1 MNNKICGIL
10 IEMFAVMALAS
21 ACSGRH
27 EVEDV
32 ENAPESAVIETV
44 DPGSVTPDL
53 NRNGK
58 AEEVRLTDLDDGQG
72 QRLEIWEEDVLVCQ
86 KDGYFAHTG
95 QNSIFLCTLDGEDYL
110 LCYRPTMYQG
120 VCTYE
125 YVLSTLADNKEKT
138 VRFERVD
145 FDINFGSPVHDGF
158 DAQAIAAFM
167 DEINDLLSHSVQ
179 LLNTDSD
186 LQGTFE
192 REERLYDSLWWMD
205 SQEPPVFARDESK
218 SLLEN
223 LEEYQKAMTA
233 AQEPV
238 VVGEQD
244 ALPVTE
250 PLEMAFYSGAWA
262 FPWMHDRHGFDS
274 ETDILGCWGL
284 QNLVSGREAL
294 QIRMNRKEC

>member
-1 MNNKICGIL
+1 
-10 IEMFAVMALAS
+10 
-21 ACSGRH
+21 
-27 EVEDV
+27 
-32 ENAPESAVIETV
+32 
-44 DPGSVTPDL
+44 
-53 NRNGK
+53 
-58 AEEVRLTDLDDGQG
+58 
-72 QRLEIWEEDVLVCQ
+72 
-86 KDGYFAHTG
+86 
-95 QNSIFLCTLDGEDYL
+95 
-110 LCYRPTMYQG
+110 MYQG

-138 VRFERVD
+138 VRYDHVD

-192 REERLYDSLWWMD
+192 KEGRLYDGLWWMD
-205 SQEPPVFARDESK
+205 SQEPPVFVRDESK

-262 FPWMHDRHGFDS
+262 FRPWMHDRHGFDS
-274 ETDILGCWGL
+274 ETDILGCRGL
-284 QNLVSGREAL
+284 QNLMSGRGFFADLDE
-294 QIRMNRKEC
+294 